1 MMKYFLFLLL
11 VFACVPDAPADHH
24 EGINEGVQKSLQNS
38 LQNSLTRQN
47 RLPVPRP
54 DIISN
59 QRAASLVKEHHSGS
73 RVLGVSLLDEQGP
86 PVYKVRTLSP
96 QGVVRS
102 IFVDGNSGEVFE

>member
-38 LQNSLTRQN
+38 LARQN